1 MTPIHFTILK
11 TNKNA
16 FLINWFWEACI
27 RTDSWIV
34 TPLVSKEEEV

>member
-16 FLINWFWEACI
+16 FLINWFWEARI